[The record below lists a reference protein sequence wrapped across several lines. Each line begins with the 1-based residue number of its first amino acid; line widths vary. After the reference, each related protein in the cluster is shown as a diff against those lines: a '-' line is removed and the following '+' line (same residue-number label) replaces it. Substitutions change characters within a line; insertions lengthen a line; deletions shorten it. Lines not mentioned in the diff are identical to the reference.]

1 MKLEPKC
8 DQTNWPLKKSPTL
21 TSRWHFTT
29 SNLISRFSRDY
40 LTFSDCHQILLLI
53 LSKSKRI
60 NLLLFGLKSLQN
72 PNVNS
77 LQCALLFP
85 LISRTK
91 WENFYFHTSL
101 RCLKR
106 FYEGLKGFH
115 KIFWGTEMKC
125 KNKNLS

>member
-1 MKLEPKC
+1 MRQNQL
-8 DQTNWPLKKSPTL
+8 TLKKISDIN
-21 TSRWHFTT
+21 FMMAFYDA
-29 SNLISRFSRDY
+29 NLISRFSRDH

-53 LSKSKRI
+53 SSKSKRI
-60 NLLLFGLKSLQN
+60 NLLLFGMKSLQN
-72 PNVNS
+72 LDVNS

-91 WENFYFHTSL
+91 CEHFYFHTSL